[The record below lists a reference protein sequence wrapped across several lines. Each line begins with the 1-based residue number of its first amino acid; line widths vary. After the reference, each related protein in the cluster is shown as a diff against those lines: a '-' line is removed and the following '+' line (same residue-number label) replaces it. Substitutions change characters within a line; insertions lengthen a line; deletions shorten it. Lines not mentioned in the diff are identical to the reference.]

1 MRITEPFIQSLG
13 FKTNNFNITKNYY
26 HQYFIK
32 DNIQI
37 VYDPLEDTWD
47 IIYRDLSMKTL
58 ATCKTNNQE
67 IFKSFV
73 SFCESISQLRENEI
87 EEDL

>member
-1 MRITEPFIQSLG
+1 M
-13 FKTNNFNITKNYY
+13 
-26 HQYFIK
+26 
-32 DNIQI
+32 
-37 VYDPLEDTWD
+37 YDPLEDTWD
-47 IIYRDLSMKTL
+47 IICRDLSMKTL

-73 SFCESISQLRENEI
+73 SFCESISQLKENEI